1 LPGLE
6 VVGPMART
14 VADLITV
21 MGAISGSDARDP
33 ASAFFAHRPFAVGE
47 APRCRILYVSRFGDA
62 PVDPEISRSVAAA
75 AKALSEL
82 GHDIEEGI
90 VPFDIGEV
98 ERAWPVVSRVGL
110 AWLLESHT
118 ARRHLVGP
126 ALQEMALDGA
136 SYSATRYLAACDTMN
151 AMRKRLSIFFAEYD
165 LMLTPTAAAM
175 PWPADTPFPPMI
187 ADQNAGPRSHAVFT
201 GFVNMDGGCGISI
214 PGSPA
219 RNGLPIGF
227 QLVGAR
233 GRDELLCSIAA
244 QFEAARHWAHRR
256 PPM

>member
-1 LPGLE
+1 
-6 VVGPMART
+6 
-14 VADLITV
+14 
-21 MGAISGSDARDP
+21 
-33 ASAFFAHRPFAVGE
+33 
-47 APRCRILYVSRFGDA
+47 
-62 PVDPEISRSVAAA
+62 VAAA
-75 AKALSEL
+75 AKALSDL
-82 GHDIEEGI
+82 GHDIEVGN

-110 AWLLESHT
+110 AWLLESHA

-136 SYSATRYLAACDTMN
+136 SYSATRYLAARNTID
-151 AMRKRLSIFFAEYD
+151 AMRKRMSVFFAEYD
-165 LMLTPTAAAM
+165 LILTPTAAAM
-175 PWPADTPFPPMI
+175 PWPAEMPFPPTI
-187 ADQNAGPRSHAVFT
+187 ADQNAGSRSHAVFT
-201 GFVNMDGGCGISI
+201 GFVNMYGGCGISI
-214 PGSPA
+214 PCSPA

-244 QFEAARHWAHRR
+244 QFEAAWHWAHRR